1 MNVLSYSRRLAQ
13 GVLMLLFSLA
23 VVAGVNA
30 QCGNF
35 PTPPPVSPV
44 NITLNLT
51 QQNAT
56 EARLNAARLEDVG
69 FPSLLGP
76 CFYEVTNAVDPL
88 SPSAVWIPL
97 PIVFDCGDLTSTF
110 TVHVRIN
117 GTGGPSTNNSIYS
130 TLIVDIDDVTL
141 PVVNAPANIS
151 VPALPG
157 TCANNAVAGTGMS
170 VIAWPNV
177 APTVANPGEYTDNC
191 SATLTY
197 QIVNPNASVSTGT
210 GSVPA
215 GYSFAVGV
223 STVTYTATDS
233 EGNIASDV
241 MTVTVNDTEVPVI
254 TACPMGPLAFDTDS
268 SACSYTYLSTDPQVT
283 ATDNCP
289 GTITFSYSLTGAT
302 TATVS
307 SLTGTAFLKGTTNV
321 SATATAG
328 MLTSMPC
335 LFSVTVT
342 DDEEPVIS
350 ALTNL
355 TIFTSDNTS
364 TPMNLCD
371 ADTSWVHP
379 TITDNCVG
387 PYTLELST
395 DGGMTYAPVTAGG
408 PSGLVT
414 YPNPGVY
421 TITYRATDA
430 ASPAVTSTASFTVT
444 VKDNVKPGI
453 MFANQSYTVNA
464 AMMSCAEIVQF
475 ERPSIAGSGIADCG
489 AVTVTET
496 VTGPDPDVLDGLLPA
511 PPSLPA
517 TNQIVSVLFPVG
529 TTVITYTYSDDAV
542 PANITTRTVTVT
554 VQNTEP
560 PVALCQPNNSITLA
574 LNNTG
579 TVNVSAAQINNGSSD
594 NCAIDTMTVSPAS
607 FGCSALTTSSPM
619 LPVGQHVVTLSV
631 KDFSGLT
638 STCSTIISVI
648 DNIAPVV
655 TCPANFTV
663 NTTAANP
670 CTSNFSAN
678 ITATDN
684 CGVDQWRFQEN
695 GGALT
700 LFTGTTSAATLS
712 FTNKA
717 AGTYNYGI
725 RVEDVKDNSDVCNFT
740 VVVRDNVA
748 PVADVFSATPFDNN
762 NNCPTNITVVANL
775 APGCNYKKPNSV
787 SSIVDIFNANNKL
800 DQFVEFLDNCDPST
814 TPSTV
819 SALTFLNQTYFL
831 GENQVTI
838 TKTDAAGNVGTCS
851 FLINVVDNVDPVAK
865 CKDIT
870 VYLDNNGEAD
880 VDALDIDDNSTDNC
894 YLDLVYNI
902 GKGVSGPL
910 SGTITFDCSE
920 VGPNTVRLHVA
931 ENTVNG
937 NDDSETCT
945 VTVLDTI
952 KPLITCPVVAVE
964 VDLDAAGLYDL
975 TEADFSVTTS
985 DNCNGTTINGV
996 AEVVAGPF
1004 GSITLDC
1011 DDLDAPLTV
1020 YVQVEDDNNNTQTC
1034 AAQVLVHDVI
1044 DPNFAITQNLIT
1056 INCGTAVPTTLTPN
1070 QYSANDACGIAG
1082 VPQLIATNIVTGSNC
1097 VANKVVRTITQTWQ
1111 VSDESG
1117 NTAVDFRTIIE
1128 QDTTRPSITVANAS
1142 ITLVSGATG
1151 VQCYPTGSYSAT
1163 VTDACSAA
1171 TTTWQILYADGL
1183 IEPGVGTTATSGLGF
1198 STGVNVITFTSV
1210 DACGNT
1216 ATKTMTVTVIDNNPP
1231 AVVNY
1236 NQPPAAY
1243 NNFSTTTSYC
1253 GSQIQINNV
1262 PGNCGATFEWFRP
1275 YAGEVVNLGFAI
1287 VSPDFVD
1294 CNPITVTETITAPNG
1309 SQLFPT
1315 VPFNGN
1321 NPINSLVQANQFLQ
1335 VGTYTFN
1342 YTATAPT
1349 GSTPATNTTVCQ
1361 FQVKIVDTQ
1370 APVLT
1375 CPATVTLNS
1384 ICPTAAVPSFIN
1396 LVNISDNCSS
1406 STTVTQSKLGLTL
1419 NNPMIAYLPTPGI
1432 TAPDPADGSEFNIV
1446 FTANDGTFTTTCT
1459 TKVIL
1464 DDVQSPLP
1472 DSASLDDLVWDC
1484 GFAYVDAPTAKTNDC
1499 GMNTGATV
1507 YGTPGGVSAIGIATL
1522 PSNPSIITKYK
1533 ITSPPGTY
1541 FITWAYNDGNG
1552 NVSTQ
1557 LQKLTINPDTIKP
1570 IAVCKMTQT
1579 QLYLN
1584 ASATASLTAA
1594 QIDNGSFDQSNCGP
1608 FPALDSV
1615 KISLNQTS
1623 FTCADL
1629 TKTSVTL
1636 SVMDFGGNIATC
1648 TAPIKVLDTIAP
1660 KINMATVPADTTY
1673 KVCAIGF
1680 APPAPPTVTATDNCS
1695 VTVSFS
1701 QVSTQG
1707 TAGASKYNYTISRT
1721 WTATDAGGNT
1731 AKKTQVI
1738 TIVDDVKPV
1747 FATVP
1752 SSALNFTTALV
1763 TNNCSGL
1770 VTFKLANFVSDCAPD
1785 NELNIVVSPAYFSL
1799 SDTSET
1805 LPVGSHTVNFTV
1817 TDPAGNSATTA
1828 LTFVVKDV
1836 TKPTASCINGISVA
1850 LNANGQAIVTPSLI
1864 NNQSSDNCGSI
1875 TLRIQELDAINGD
1888 TIGAPAT
1895 QVSFDCSE
1903 ADSDTQYPIILW
1915 VTDQAGNFNF
1925 CETSVVI
1932 QDNVAPVITC
1942 PANVTVA
1949 CSPNPTTAFSTTLLG
1964 KAIASDNCN
1973 NNVVNNV
1980 TYPIVTNTD
1989 TPVNNGY
1996 TCSSFVRTFKA
2007 SDLAG
2012 NMATCTQSITVIDTI
2027 KPVFTVKPPSDTIA
2041 CNDPLV
2047 VAPTLIATDN
2057 CSPTDSVKVILVE
2070 NSTKATTG
2078 CGKYNYTTTRTWTAT
2093 DKCGNST
2100 VHTQVVKVEDTAGPK
2115 FTGMPDTINIL
2126 TANFPPTTNCTAP
2139 VALNAAQYFNE
2150 CALLTECT
2158 INSIVFSPVLA
2169 VPITPT
2175 SLNVSGNYPVGT
2187 TKVIFTVTDP
2197 CGNVGKDSVIIIVKD
2212 NSAPIVTC
2220 NNNVE
2225 VALTNNGL
2233 ATISVN
2239 DIDLNSN
2246 DNCGIATRV
2255 LSQTSFDCEDLGV
2268 NAVVLTVTDIYGN
2281 SNSCQASVEV
2291 TANAATGFSL
2301 DSIVVAPTFFG
2312 GANGSA
2318 TVVATG
2324 GSNTFSYAWNTM
2336 ATTASLTNIAAG
2348 TYTVAVSD
2356 QFSGCQQVINVVVPD
2371 GPKVKFTVGNA
2382 TGAQNTIV
2390 KVPVTVDNFS
2400 EISGFTFTLN
2410 IPNAVVGAPA
2420 VPALA
2425 NINPALGTGL
2435 NFSISGN
2442 TISVLY
2448 LNAGANNVSL
2458 PNGSVLFNICV
2469 QLSNAPL
2476 GTSSPVNI
2484 ENAPVAFQVLRGTT
2498 IIPTEPVVN
2507 GSVQITAGLNAYDI
2521 AGDITPWQNPN
2532 AGVPNVNVTVTGP
2545 TPALPTVTTTTTGI
2559 YQFENITANTNT
2571 TTSLKK
2577 TQSGNNKIDIID
2589 QGLLLKH
2596 IFANATSP
2604 SPLTSPY
2611 QRIAADVNFD
2621 GQINIIDFAL
2631 IQRLLLGTVQNLEGP
2646 NAKDWVFIP
2655 KSFPFPASVVE
2666 PFPNPI
2672 YLPLPVF
2679 PQTIGHTPLFQDEIN
2694 DDFIGVRMGDLNGD
2708 APLNIHGG
2716 GSTEERNGTSLKLR
2730 VQDRSVSNGETVS
2743 VAFKAKDFVQQN
2755 GYQFTFEFDP
2765 NALELQEV
2773 QAGAVPGLDA
2783 DANFGTTL
2791 LSDGLL
2797 STAWVNIDPV
2807 TIADDETLFTLVFK
2821 ATAEVDALSQAIRIT
2836 NDIVSPLSVKAD
2848 GSVENVEFDFTSAVS
2863 STGNVLEQEFVLY
2876 QNQPNPF
2883 TAQTNIGFRLPTA
2896 ERCTFRVY
2904 NSNGRLVKTVIGNF
2918 EKGYNAIQ
2926 LRNSDLGGAGVYYYE
2941 LSTPSFSDRKKLVFI
2956 N

>member
-13 GVLMLLFSLA
+13 GVLMLLFSLV

-30 QCGNF
+30 QCGDFLTEPLPLNA
-35 PTPPPVSPV
+35 PV
-44 NITLNLT
+44 NITVNLT
-51 QQNAT
+51 GTTAELNNGLIESAGAPTFSKDVSCTYQIADDSLFTIGAT
-56 EARLNAARLEDVG
+56 NV
-69 FPSLLGP
+69 SILGTT
-76 CFYEVTNAVDPL
+76 Y
-88 SPSAVWIPL
+88 
-97 PIVFDCGDLTSTF
+97 FDCSDITLLQPAGYLKRF
-110 TVHVRIN
+110 IRVVN
-117 GTGGPSTNNSIYS
+117 GIGGSGGPSTLNGQYREIRFFVYDQIPP
-130 TLIVDIDDVTL
+130 IVPAIAAVTGNTGL
-141 PVVNAPANIS
+141 AATICS
-151 VPALPG
+151 VPASSLVG
-157 TCANNAVAGTGMS
+157 INA
-170 VIAWPNV
+170 
-177 APTVANPGEYTDNC
+177 APTDNC
-191 SATLTY
+191 G
-197 QIVNPNASVSTGT
+197 VNA
-210 GSVPA
+210 
-215 GYSFAVGV
+215 
-223 STVTYTATDS
+223 
-233 EGNIASDV
+233 
-241 MTVTVNDTEVPVI
+241 
-254 TACPMGPLAFDTDS
+254 LRW
-268 SACSYTYLSTDPQVT
+268 
-283 ATDNCP
+283 
-289 GTITFSYSLTGAT
+289 SLTGAT
-302 TATVS
+302 TLNSAVTGINQLSTSGISFNVGVTTVTYTAS
-307 SLTGTAFLKGTTNV
+307 DASGNTGT
-321 SATATAG
+321 
-328 MLTSMPC
+328 
-335 LFSVTVT
+335 
-342 DDEEPVIS
+342 
-350 ALTNL
+350 
-355 TIFTSDNTS
+355 
-364 TPMNLCD
+364 
-371 ADTSWVHP
+371 
-379 TITDNCVG
+379 
-387 PYTLELST
+387 
-395 DGGMTYAPVTAGG
+395 
-408 PSGLVT
+408 
-414 YPNPGVY
+414 
-421 TITYRATDA
+421 R
-430 ASPAVTSTASFTVT
+430 SFTVT
-444 VKDNVKPGI
+444 INDN
-453 MFANQSYTVNA
+453 TV
-464 AMMSCAEIVQF
+464 
-475 ERPSIAGSGIADCG
+475 P
-489 AVTVTET
+489 T
-496 VTGPDPDVLDGLLPA
+496 
-511 PPSLPA
+511 
-517 TNQIVSVLFPVG
+517 
-529 TTVITYTYSDDAV
+529 ITC
-542 PANITTRTVTVT
+542 PANITVTTDTGICTGDSTVLAPTTGDNCGTPTLFYFTTGVTTLGTAMMPIAGNANGVDFNLGTSVINYIARDAANNSATCSVSITVQDNQKPIITCPTGPITRNITAAPGCNYTVVGTEFNATATDNCTASPTLSWSATGAALTASGSGSMNGQVLISGTTTITWTAVDANMLSSTCTVTVNIKDNLPPT
-554 VQNTEP
+554 GISAVNQNFSVPVDPLTCTKDITWTRPAFGP
-560 PVALCQPNNSITLA
+560 PVDCSGPVVFTENFVSGPNVNVLAGLPALGTGGQTVNTNFPAGTTKISYKWTDTANNADSVVYTFVVTETILPTAICQPSGSVSLS
-574 LNNTG
+574 LNAVSG
-579 TVNVSAAQINNGSSD
+579 MVTVNPSIIDNGSFD
-594 NCAIDTMTVSPAS
+594 NCGIVSRVVSPAT
-607 FGCSALTTSSPM
+607 FNCTALTTSTAPSGI
-619 LPVGQHVVTLSV
+619 LGQHVVTLTVS
-631 KDFSGLT
+631 DAIPNSR
-638 STCSTIISVI
+638 TCTTVINII

-663 NTTAANP
+663 NTTTANP
-670 CTSNFSAN
+670 CTANVSAN

-684 CGVDQWRFQEN
+684 CGIDQWRYQEN
-695 GGALT
+695 NGALT
-700 LFTGTTSAATLS
+700 LFTGTATAATLS
-712 FTNKA
+712 FTGKA
-717 AGTYNYGI
+717 AGTYNYVI
-725 RVEDVKDNSDVCNFT
+725 RVEDVRDNSAVCNFT
-740 VVVRDNVA
+740 VVVRDNVG
-748 PVADVFSATPFDNN
+748 PVADVLSLTPFDNT
-762 NNCPTNITVVANL
+762 NNCPTTITVVANL
-775 APGCNYKKPNSV
+775 APGCNYKKPNSLG
-787 SSIVDIFNANNKL
+787 SIADIFNANNKL
-800 DQFVEFLDNCDPST
+800 DQFVEFLDNCDPTT

-819 SALTFLNQTYFL
+819 SAVTFLNQTYFL

-851 FLINVVDNVDPVAK
+851 FLINVIDNVDPVAK
-865 CKDIT
+865 CQDLT
-870 VYLDNNGEAD
+870 VYLDNNGEVD
-880 VDALDIDDNSTDNC
+880 VTALDIDDNSTDNC

-902 GKGVSGPL
+902 GKGASGPL

-952 KPLITCPVVAVE
+952 KPLITCPMVAVE
-964 VDLDAAGLYDL
+964 VDLDAAGLYVL
-975 TEADFSVTTS
+975 TEADFSVTIS

-1034 AAQVLVHDVI
+1034 AAQVLVYDVI

-1056 INCGTAVPTTLTPN
+1056 INCGTPVPTTLTPN
-1070 QYSANDACGIAG
+1070 QYTANDACGIAG
-1082 VPQLIATNIVTGSNC
+1082 TPQLIATNIVTGPNC

-1111 VSDESG
+1111 ISDESG

-1151 VQCYPTGSYSAT
+1151 VQCFPTGSYSAT

-1183 IEPGVGTTATSGLGF
+1183 IEPGVGTTATSALGF

-1216 ATKTMTVTVIDNNPP
+1216 ATKTMTVTVIDNNAP

-1275 YAGEVVNLGFAI
+1275 YAGEVVNLGFAT
-1287 VSPDFVD
+1287 VFPDFTD

-1309 SQLFPT
+1309 AQLFPT

-1419 NNPMIAYLPTPGI
+1419 NNPLIAYLPTPGI

-1446 FTANDGTFTTTCT
+1446 FTANDGTFITTCT
-1459 TKVIL
+1459 TKVVL

-1472 DSASLDDLVWDC
+1472 DSASLDNLVWDC

-1522 PSNPSIITKYK
+1522 PSNPAITTKYK
-1533 ITSPPGTY
+1533 ITSPPGNY
-1541 FITWAYNDGNG
+1541 FITWSYNDGNG

-1557 LQKLTINPDTIKP
+1557 LQQLTINPDTIKP
-1570 IAVCKMTQT
+1570 VALCKMTET
-1579 QLYLN
+1579 KLYLT
-1584 ASATASLTAA
+1584 AAATASLTAV
-1594 QIDNGSFDQSNCGP
+1594 QIDNGSYDQSNCGP

-1615 KISLNQTS
+1615 KISLNQTN

-1660 KINMATVPADTTY
+1660 KINLATVPADTTY

-1680 APPAPPTVTATDNCS
+1680 VPPAPPTVTATDNCS

-1738 TIVDDVKPV
+1738 TVVDDVKPV

-1763 TNNCSGL
+1763 TTTCSGL

-1799 SDTSET
+1799 ADTSET

-1817 TDPAGNSATTA
+1817 TDPAGNSATAA

-1949 CSPNPTTAFSTTLLG
+1949 CSPNPTTAFSTTALG

-1980 TYPIVTNTD
+1980 TYPIITNTD

-1996 TCSSFVRTFKA
+1996 TCSSFLRTFKA

-2233 ATISVN
+2233 ATITVN

-2400 EISGFTFTLN
+2400 QISGFTFTLN
-2410 IPNAVVGAPA
+2410 IPNTVVGAPA

-2458 PNGSVLFNICV
+2458 PNGSVLFNICI
-2469 QLSNAPL
+2469 QLSNAVL

-2498 IIPTEPVVN
+2498 IIPTDPVMN

-2532 AGVPNVNVTVTGP
+2532 AGIPNVDVTVTGP
-2545 TPALPTVTTTTTGI
+2545 TPSLPTVSTTTTGI

-2571 TTSLKK
+2571 TTSLEK

-2655 KSFPFPASVVE
+2655 KSFPFPATVVQ
-2666 PFPNPI
+2666 PFPNPV

-2716 GSTEERNGTSLKLR
+2716 GSSEERNGTSLKLR

-2821 ATAEVDALSQAIRIT
+2821 ATAPVNALSQAIRIT

-2863 STGNVLEQEFVLY
+2863 ATGNVLEQEFVLY

-2883 TAQTNIGFRLPTA
+2883 TVQTNIGFRLPTA